1 MDWTNYTPGQAWNL
15 PAGFAGVETPFGRGA
30 IAEYMLAHGYSGSPS
45 EMPDLSQFDLSE
57 GNPNY
62 AQEAARLNAF
72 LNGGSGSIPSSIDDW
87 LRQNGLS
94 ARAGRNDLGGG
105 LWDEHVQLVD
115 GSGNVVA
122 NDQHTYGKRDN
133 AALAAALLPLAV
145 GGGLAAMGYN
155 VGAGTGFGVGA
166 GSMAGG
172 AGAGSAL
179 GAAGAAGAGT
189 LGAGATGAG
198 ITTQGIGAA
207 ELAGLGLSNPGML
220 TAIPGTF
227 DAALAAGGAGSV
239 LGGAGA
245 AAGSTLGAG
254 VATPTVTT
262 PGLPSGVTSGLGL
275 SNPGALT
282 GAAPTVGG
290 GILSGLANSG
300 IGQAV
305 GQVADLVG
313 GGSNLAGIIGGIA
326 GAASGSGGGDTITNQ
341 NRMDPRMDAFVY
353 GTGQNDPN
361 SLLGSAR
368 QWFDQNKTGMNADMT
383 AGLGLLRN
391 LYNSPEYSQ
400 GYNQMRQTGLGL
412 LNTAPAGN
420 PFTSGLLNLPSFSL
434 SARPN
439 RGG

>member
-1 MDWTNYTPGQAWNL
+1 
-15 PAGFAGVETPFGRGA
+15 
-30 IAEYMLAHGYSGSPS
+30 
-45 EMPDLSQFDLSE
+45 
-57 GNPNY
+57 
-62 AQEAARLNAF
+62 
-72 LNGGSGSIPSSIDDW
+72 
-87 LRQNGLS
+87 
-94 ARAGRNDLGGG
+94 
-105 LWDEHVQLVD
+105 
-115 GSGNVVA
+115 
-122 NDQHTYGKRDN
+122 
-133 AALAAALLPLAV
+133 
-145 GGGLAAMGYN
+145 
-155 VGAGTGFGVGA
+155 
-166 GSMAGG
+166 
-172 AGAGSAL
+172 
-179 GAAGAAGAGT
+179 
-189 LGAGATGAG
+189 
-198 ITTQGIGAA
+198 
-207 ELAGLGLSNPGML
+207 ML

-227 DAALAAGGAGSV
+227 DAAWAAGGAGSV

-313 GGSNLAGIIGGIA
+313 GGRNLAGIIGGIA